1 MYLEI
6 GVDAGLGL
14 ALAECKAIGIDP
26 RPNLELHQPLKPNAQ
41 IITASSDIFFRDYA
55 AHHLQPRPDLVFID
69 GMHLFEFALRD
80 FINVERYS
88 KTSTLVVI
96 DDIHPCH
103 PSQALRW
110 RKSDAW
116 TGDVWKLYAI
126 LKEWRPDLHIID
138 VDANTTGLL
147 FIVGLDSNNHS
158 LAQCYDN
165 ILNKYKSV
173 DRVPDAILNRNHAI
187 SSDDG
192 IMKVLRWFER
202 K

>member
-1 MYLEI
+1 
-6 GVDAGLGL
+6 
-14 ALAECKAIGIDP
+14 
-26 RPNLELHQPLKPNAQ
+26 
-41 IITASSDIFFRDYA
+41 
-55 AHHLQPRPDLVFID
+55 
-69 GMHLFEFALRD
+69 MHLFEFALRD